1 VLVLGGLL
9 AIGVLVVLF
18 PAIVTRWGPEEATG
32 ARLASPSW
40 SHLLGTD
47 SLQRDLLARVL
58 RAGRVSL
65 VVGLGVAVLAGAIG
79 VLVGMVAGMR
89 GGWADEGLMRLTDLF
104 LAAPA
109 LVVLL
114 LLSRLPAHEAWARTL
129 LGSIGSVRLVVT
141 LLSLA
146 LWMPMARLVRGVVV
160 GLRERDL
167 TLAVRSLGAGR
178 WHLVR
183 HHLLPA
189 ARAPI
194 VVQASL
200 TVASAILIESAMSFL
215 GFGVQEVTTPTWG
228 NLLQGQSGALGYA
241 PHLVW
246 GPSLAIVLTV
256 LLANAIGDALR
267 R

>member
-1 VLVLGGLL
+1 
-9 AIGVLVVLF
+9 
-18 PAIVTRWGPEEATG
+18 
-32 ARLASPSW
+32 
-40 SHLLGTD
+40 
-47 SLQRDLLARVL
+47 
-58 RAGRVSL
+58 
-65 VVGLGVAVLAGAIG
+65 
-79 VLVGMVAGMR
+79 
-89 GGWADEGLMRLTDLF
+89 
-104 LAAPA
+104 
-109 LVVLL
+109 VLL

-160 GLRERDL
+160 GLREREL

-189 ARAPI
+189 ARPPI
-194 VVQASL
+194 LVQASL

-246 GPSLAIVLTV
+246 GPSVAIVLTV